1 MVVPYQEKEISQP
14 QSDSPQTKI
23 SNIVNNKN
31 LNKQDKVK
39 LINQLL
45 VKKQPNWP
53 TSDVFSN
60 NMLDE
65 SNNEMFDDFN
75 DDGHQNSFNN
85 TKLNATLD
93 KTAKSVKTTK
103 KKPKLIQKIPASMV
117 KKIRKSRKRRLEL
130 TQNNAINESL
140 SSLNNETVL
149 NNVINDL
156 NDTTNNA
163 QFFLPPAI
171 STRQKTSEITNPI
184 SFSSDLIQKNIA
196 DLVKTNQKNLN
207 LKSKIENKKPRLSS
221 NPYTVSRVRSD
232 DVIEKQKN
240 VKKQLKNIPKTNI
253 NNVTLNNSE
262 MEFEQSG
269 GSFWSIYK

>member
-1 MVVPYQEKEISQP
+1 MVVPYQEKEITQP

-45 VKKQPNWP
+45 VIKQPNWP
-53 TSDVFSN
+53 TSDALSN
-60 NMLDE
+60 NLLDE
-65 SNNEMFDDFN
+65 SNNEMFDDIN
-75 DDGHQNSFNN
+75 DDGHENSFNN
-85 TKLNATLD
+85 TKLNATLN
-93 KTAKSVKTTK
+93 KTAKSIKNTK
-103 KKPKLIQKIPASMV
+103 KKLPLLQKIPASVV
-117 KKIRKSRKRRLEL
+117 KQIRKSRKRRLEV

-140 SSLNNETVL
+140 NSLNNESVL
-149 NNVINDL
+149 NNAINDL
-156 NDTTNNA
+156 NETTNNA

-184 SFSSDLIQKNIA
+184 SFSSDLIQKNIT
-196 DLVKTNQKNLN
+196 DLVKTSQKNLN
-207 LKSKIENKKPRLSS
+207 LKEIENKKPRLSS
-221 NPYTVSRVRSD
+221 NPYTVARVRSD
-232 DVIEKQKN
+232 DKIEKQKN
-240 VKKQLKNIPKTNI
+240 SKKQLKITPKTNI